1 MKDVNE
7 LKLYLEDKEWEYTYT
22 DHDREIVRAIV
33 VDDDGY
39 FYFAR
44 LDRDDI
50 FEPCVVIET
59 SGGGVEKGEDLQ
71 EAIKRELL
79 EELGAKVEIIDKIG
93 VVSDYYNLIGRH
105 NINHYFLCKALSF
118 GKNHLTEDE
127 VNAFHLTTLKLKYE
141 DAVAYYQ
148 KNLTSKLGR
157 LIFNREMPILKR
169 AKEMLGIVTEDD
181 ELAEYRYRPFYVKN
195 SRVRGIE
202 VAVSLVYRG
211 DFNDSRLIDSTHY
224 NLDLLKGRELHF
236 FNAYLN
242 NSPCYSVAP
251 LKVENDVLYLV
262 DENGVEHE
270 SNLYS
275 ITFTA
280 DYDEKYIIAS
290 TISLTTKE

>member
-1 MKDVNE
+1 MKNNDKE
-7 LKLYLEDKEWEYTYT
+7 LYLHIEDTEWEKVGTT
-22 DHDREIVRAIV
+22 HNREIVRAIV

-148 KNLTSKLGR
+148 
-157 LIFNREMPILKR
+157 
-169 AKEMLGIVTEDD
+169 
-181 ELAEYRYRPFYVKN
+181 
-195 SRVRGIE
+195 
-202 VAVSLVYRG
+202 
-211 DFNDSRLIDSTHY
+211 
-224 NLDLLKGRELHF
+224 
-236 FNAYLN
+236 
-242 NSPCYSVAP
+242 
-251 LKVENDVLYLV
+251 
-262 DENGVEHE
+262 
-270 SNLYS
+270 
-275 ITFTA
+275 
-280 DYDEKYIIAS
+280 
-290 TISLTTKE
+290 